1 MINNMTITDA
11 KYYSSYGSNV
21 SVNATI
27 NGTYMSVPMETDNT
41 EYAEILRQVEAG
53 TLTIAAAD

>member
-1 MINNMTITDA
+1 MTITDA